1 MLKFQLRV
9 SNGCVI
15 WTRVSTAKQEE
26 NGGSLDYQKQICE
39 RYAQEHGL
47 NIVWQND
54 AEQKPFG
61 GTHESAKVPG
71 DLFKAMIKRVKKD
84 TSISKIICSE
94 FDRFSRDAAQA
105 IGIIRELYD
114 MGVVV
119 YSVKHGFQTDTKDH
133 IMIAS
138 NLLLMATWDNDKR
151 TDKFYSGR
159 KHCYEMGAYTGV
171 LPAGY
176 VREGKSINAV
186 CKLNDVGR
194 KIAKAFR
201 WKIEGYSNA
210 EILEKL
216 KIIGLDITKQTLNH
230 YFNNP
235 FYAGKIQSKML
246 DEGMVDGKIE
256 KAVSYEDWLL
266 VQKIMS
272 DRSGK
277 YKHKKRKDNF
287 PLKRFVYCDDCGTPF
302 TAYTVK
308 AKHCDYYKCNKIGC
322 GTNIA
327 AKKLHDSFFSLLK
340 SMDIP
345 MELLTQYESMLR
357 SMVRTNDD
365 ENIKHA
371 TLLKKQ
377 RSEKEKEL
385 TNCRRR
391 FATGQ
396 FVDEDLYR
404 ETVTGLQEE
413 IAAIDAELENY
424 KENLSNLDRKIRDIL
439 VTCSKL
445 SVLWRESDLET
456 RQRIQKLT
464 FPHGIF
470 WNNKNHNYRTE
481 NRNEVYDLFDRI
493 TGSYGNKKETPSE
506 EDVSLCAG

>member
-1 MLKFQLRV
+1 MGKKLRNAWIWRASGEREVDILVKLKALGIDM
-9 SNGCVI
+9 N
-15 WTRVSTAKQEE
+15 KQHLSRILM
-26 NGGSLDYQKQICE
+26 N
-39 RYAQEHGL
+39 
-47 NIVWQND
+47 
-54 AEQKPFG
+54 PF
-61 GTHESAKVPG
+61 
-71 DLFKAMIKRVKKD
+71 
-84 TSISKIICSE
+84 
-94 FDRFSRDAAQA
+94 
-105 IGIIRELYD
+105 Y
-114 MGVVV
+114 
-119 YSVKHGFQTDTKDH
+119 TDTGWIVHELVEGRRIRGNHEVLIDEDTFNRANGYSRAGYEH
-133 IMIAS
+133 REQT
-138 NLLLMATWDNDKR
+138 NEFPLKR
-151 TDKFYSGR
+151 HVRCAACGNYLTGYEVKARHKFYSGR

-186 CKLNDVGR
+186 CKLNDEGR

-216 KIIGLDITKQTLNH
+216 KIIGLNITKQTLNH

-235 FYAGKIQSKML
+235 FYAGKIRSSLL

-256 KAVSYEDWLL
+256 KAISYEDWLL
-266 VQKIMS
+266 VPKIMS

-277 YKHKKRKDNF
+277 YKHKKRKENF

-357 SMVRTNDD
+357 SMVRTND
-365 ENIKHA
+365 EESIKHA

-385 TNCRRR
+385 ANCRRR

-404 ETVTGLQEE
+404 ETVTELQGE

-445 SVLWRESDLET
+445 SVLWRDSDIET
-456 RQRIQKLT
+456 RQRIPKLT

-481 NRNEVYDLFDRI
+481 NRNEAYDLFDRI

-506 EDVSLCAG
+506 EDVSECAG